1 MTTIITRLYPDT
13 ASAEKVTAQLAEA
26 GMPDRIVDVI
36 APSDSASEDMAA
48 ARVDA
53 TAAAAYGDHLT
64 GSRRLVVVRAP
75 FNPIGAA
82 RRASEI
88 VDTVSSL
95 DVGLTKEDRHIEEQV
110 ASDLL
115 IDLKIM
121 RSHPHMGST
130 DLDKP
135 GWSTNRGLM
144 SHKFG
149 LRVLSKPKKR
159 SSANSKGGSNF
170 PMGKKIIRSTKHS
183 VIEGGGHPFSNALGI
198 PLLSF
203 RNRVPTSAGKGTITN
218 PDVS

>member
-13 ASAEKVTAQLAEA
+13 ASADQVTAELAAA
-26 GMPDRIVDVI
+26 GMPDRIIDVI
-36 APSDSASEDMAA
+36 APSDTAMADMRA
-48 ARVDA
+48 ARVSED
-53 TAAAAYGDHLT
+53 AAAAYAEHMSGA
-64 GSRRLVVVRAP
+64 RRLVVVRAP

-95 DVGLTKEDRHIEEQV
+95 DVGLAREDRYVEEQV

-115 IDLKIM
+115 MDLKIM

-149 LRVLSKPKKR
+149 MRVLSKPKRR
-159 SSANSKGGSNF
+159 SSASSRGGNNF
-170 PMGKKIIRSTKHS
+170 PLGKKIIRSRKHS
-183 VIEGGGHPFSNALGI
+183 VIEGGGHPFSNALGM

-203 RNRVPTSAGKGTITN
+203 RNWTA
-218 PDVS
+218 